1 MDDKIT
7 NNTTENSTQPKL
19 LHFLREIIQSD
30 LNEDC
35 QRQFRRHSAR
45 LTLLIQP
52 LTEDFQPDGEPFNAV
67 SSDLSLKGMAFV
79 NPEEVSHE
87 FVRVSFDNLN
97 VSVICKVQHNSSIGI
112 DYPMFLVG
120 VEFLD
125 EYYQQ

>member
-1 MDDKIT
+1 MDDKKT
-7 NNTTENSTQPKL
+7 NNSTETSPQPKL

-35 QRQFRRHSAR
+35 KRQFRRHSAR
-45 LTLLIQP
+45 LSLAIQP
-52 LTEDFQPDGEPFNAV
+52 LTPDFQPDGEPFRAV

-79 NPEEVSHE
+79 NPEEITHE
-87 FVRVSFDNLN
+87 FVRVTFDNLD

-112 DYPMFLVG
+112 DYPLFLVG